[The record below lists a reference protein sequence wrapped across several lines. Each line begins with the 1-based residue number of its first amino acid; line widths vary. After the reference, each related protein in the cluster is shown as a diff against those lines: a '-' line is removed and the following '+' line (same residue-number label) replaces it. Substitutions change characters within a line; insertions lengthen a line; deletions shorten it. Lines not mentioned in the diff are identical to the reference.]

1 MKLNNTLIDEYH
13 DMKLIS
19 CTCKNCKWFQT
30 EVELKYASNGI
41 CKREIIKFN
50 DIPEENGISID
61 ICEENENTIF
71 CVGIEFG
78 CIHWEV

>member
-1 MKLNNTLIDEYH
+1 
-13 DMKLIS
+13 
-19 CTCKNCKWFQT
+19 
-30 EVELKYASNGI
+30 VELKYASNGI